1 MNPALFR
8 KLVELKLIATGTE
21 VEVQY
26 ETFKDNG
33 KAVKNKGNFSITRMY
48 SHPFAFNTIVV
59 CKNAEGLEIEVDFLA
74 IKKIAGGD
82 PIKLAAAHK
91 IRPDGQTDDAPKRR
105 GRKPK
110 VRPEADEIDE
120 EEDDEDYDEELEA
133 A

>member
-8 KLVELKLIATGTE
+8 KLVEMKLISTGTE

-26 ETFKDNG
+26 ETFKENG
-33 KAVKNKGNFSITRMY
+33 KAVKNKGLFNITRMY

-59 CKNAEGLEIEVDFLA
+59 MRNAEGLEIEADFLG
-74 IKKIAGGD
+74 IKKVAGSD
-82 PIKLAAAHK
+82 PIKLAAAHGV
-91 IRPDGQTDDAPKRR
+91 RPDGRPDDAPKRR

-120 EEDDEDYDEELEA
+120 EEDEDFDEELEEA
-133 A
+133 